1 MEWIRGTKENPEI
14 KLDVRADTDE
24 VLEWIKEQNL
34 EPEYEIEEVFNEIM
48 EGNYEADI
56 SIVGEKYDETYLIV
70 SLRNIPVVLISTI
83 YSINI

>member
-24 VLEWIKEQNL
+24 VLEWIKERNL

-48 EGNYEADI
+48 EGNYKADI

>member
-24 VLEWIKEQNL
+24 VLEWIKENNL
-34 EPEYEIEEVFNEIM
+34 EPEYKTEEVFNEIM

-56 SIVGEKYDETYLIV
+56 SIVGEKYDETYLMV
-70 SLRNIPVVLISTI
+70 SLNNMPVVLISTI